1 MDRLLEYRNRAGALE
16 HADQMSSFVRG
27 TGGLSRR
34 ALLGRGLLAGA
45 ASVALRGAA
54 VRAEEPGAS
63 VSASAAAEPPD
74 GAAGDGSHALTV
86 GDPSGAGPPRAA
98 SVRTGGARML
108 RVAGEHRVWVKAVG
122 LRAERVPVL
131 TLHGGPGLTHF
142 YFECFE
148 DFLPPAGIGY
158 FYYDQLGCGFSD
170 QPKDTALWRIERY
183 IDVVEDVRGGL
194 GLEKMVILGHSWGGM
209 LAIEYALQHPER
221 VAALVISN
229 MTASISSYLAY
240 IAKLR
245 AELPVDEQRRLREL
259 EAARRY
265 DAPEYEK
272 IVFDGLYRKH
282 ICRLNPWPEPVDR
295 AVKWLS
301 NPVYQTM
308 QGASEFEVTGVMK
321 GWDRWGDIHRIRC
334 PTLILGGRHDTMN
347 PEDLRGMGRRMPD
360 ASTYI
365 CDQGSHLAMY
375 DDQQAYF
382 AALVPFLASV
392 TRA

>member
-1 MDRLLEYRNRAGALE
+1 MRPVA
-16 HADQMSSFVRG
+16 HG
-27 TGGLSRR
+27 TRSLSRR
-34 ALLGRGLLAGA
+34 ALLGRGLLASA
-45 ASVALRGAA
+45 ASMSLNGLA
-54 VRAEEPGAS
+54 RADGS
-63 VSASAAAEPPD
+63 
-74 GAAGDGSHALTV
+74 GAAGASDTAAADRPNAASGGESHTV
-86 GDPSGAGPPRAA
+86 DSIGEAAAVPAA

-108 RVAGEHRVWVKAVG
+108 GVAGDHRVWVKAVG
-122 LRAERVPVL
+122 LRAQRVPVL

-148 DFLPPAGIGY
+148 DFLPQAGIAY

-170 QPKDTALWRIERY
+170 QPNDTALWRIERFR
-183 IDVVEDVRGGL
+183 DEVEEVRGGL
-194 GLEKMVILGHSWGGM
+194 GLERVVIFGHSWGGM
-209 LAIEYALQHPER
+209 LAIEYALRHPQR

-245 AELPVDEQRRLREL
+245 AQLPLDQQRRLQEL
-259 EAARRY
+259 EAARQY
-265 DAPEYEK
+265 DSPEYEK
-272 IVFDGLYRKH
+272 IVFEGLYRRH

-308 QGASEFEVTGVMK
+308 QGASEFEVTGVMQ

-334 PTLILGGRHDTMN
+334 PTLILGGRHDTMD
-347 PEDLRGMGRRMPD
+347 PEDLRAMGRRMPN

-365 CDQGSHLAMY
+365 CERGSHLGMY
-375 DDQQAYF
+375 DDQRAYF
-382 AALVPFLASV
+382 SALVPFLASV